1 MGSFNENKKL
11 VSSNLITVALGT
23 SIATLVLN
31 MMKSI
36 EVNSAITL
44 LAISVI
50 CLALLRLQEQQ

>member
-1 MGSFNENKKL
+1 MKTK
-11 VSSNLITVALGT
+11 NLFRLILIAVALGA

-36 EVNSAITL
+36 EVSSAITL
-44 LAISVI
+44 LSIGII

>member
-1 MGSFNENKKL
+1 MKTKNLFRL
-11 VSSNLITVALGT
+11 ILITVALGT